1 MTSKFL
7 IFEEDN
13 EGWRKDS
20 TVEMSMR
27 MPMNPTPAP
36 PRTPR
41 ERVTTPPLSKSEE
54 INTAY
59 GVRNPEMA
67 ARLRRRAAGSP
78 RYRRIRADVVTGAQ
92 RLRTSRSAMSP
103 ASPRRGASGGSSGG
117 SSGGGY

>member
-41 ERVTTPPLSKSEE
+41 ERVTTPPLSRSEE

-67 ARLRRRAAGSP
+67 ARLRRRAIGTP
-78 RYRRIRADVVTGAQ
+78 RYRRIRPDVVTGAQ
-92 RLRTSRSAMSP
+92 RVRASR
-103 ASPRRGASGGSSGG
+103 SPRRSTSMTRGTSGGG
-117 SSGGGY
+117 SGGGY